1 MFSLKYYHDPYK
13 VQGLIRYVRP
23 ISSSLSIGFRH
34 SIHGAELLGKP
45 VRPQWLQRVG
55 ELAIRPVEALGGM
68 GAMELR
74 PPDRARG

>member
-1 MFSLKYYHDPYK
+1 MFSLKFLHDPYK
-13 VQGLIRYVRP
+13 VRWLIRCDRFRP
-23 ISSSLSIGFRH
+23 LSIGFRH